1 MLGDTITAIATAPGS
16 GAIAVIRVSGE
27 DTFKIVE
34 KIFRPRTKGKK
45 LSQQKGYTIHFG
57 EIVDGDEVID
67 EVLVSVFRAPHSY
80 TGEDSVEISCHGS
93 LYIQQKIIELLVNAG
108 ARVARPGEFTM
119 RAYLNNKMDLAQAEA
134 VADLIAATSEAA
146 RRVAFSQLRGGVSRE
161 LRDLRQ
167 RLVDFA
173 SLIELELDF
182 AEEDVEF
189 ADRSQLRELILQIKQ
204 RTEKLLSTFRYGNAI
219 KSGIPVAI
227 VGEPNVGKS
236 TLLNLLLKEDRAIV
250 SDIPGTTRDTIEDV
264 ITING
269 ILFRFIDTAGLRHTR
284 DQIEALGI
292 ERTKQMI
299 RKAQIV
305 LFMIDA
311 RDKDW
316 RQKLTQIQEHITDQR
331 VVIVVNKIDLIDK
344 PSDFD
349 TADYPVVFLSA
360 KYHKNI
366 EQLEQT
372 LLEAIG
378 YSQHAQDEVIL
389 TNARHYEAL
398 RRAHEAI
405 ERVIEGL
412 DTGLSNDL
420 LAEDVRQVMYYL
432 GDITGEITAD
442 EVLGNIFSRFCIGK

>member
-1 MLGDTITAIATAPGS
+1 M
-16 GAIAVIRVSGE
+16 
-27 DTFKIVE
+27 
-34 KIFRPRTKGKK
+34 
-45 LSQQKGYTIHFG
+45 
-57 EIVDGDEVID
+57 
-67 EVLVSVFRAPHSY
+67 
-80 TGEDSVEISCHGS
+80 
-93 LYIQQKIIELLVNAG
+93 
-108 ARVARPGEFTM
+108 
-119 RAYLNNKMDLAQAEA
+119 
-134 VADLIAATSEAA
+134 
-146 RRVAFSQLRGGVSRE
+146 
-161 LRDLRQ
+161 
-167 RLVDFA
+167 
-173 SLIELELDF
+173 
-182 AEEDVEF
+182 EF
-189 ADRSQLRELILQIKQ
+189 ADRKQLRELILQIKQ

-264 ITING
+264 ITIQG

-316 RQKLTQIQEHITDQR
+316 REKLAQIQDHITDQK
-331 VVIVVNKIDLIDK
+331 VIIVVNKIDLTDK

-349 TADYPVVFLSA
+349 AADYPVVFLSA

-398 RRAHEAI
+398 RRVHEAI
-405 ERVIEGL
+405 DRVIEGL
-412 DTGLSNDL
+412 DIGLSNDL
-420 LAEDVRQVMYYL
+420 LAEDVRQIMYYL
-432 GDITGEITAD
+432 GEITGEITAD